1 MYELMSLPLDS
12 STRAEYESWFALR
25 DELRVLHCDGLEAIW
40 GGEAFPAGVPK
51 ELVIGYHL
59 TFFPDWLDFWR
70 EDEAALCR
78 KFGSLDAARAFYG
91 GWGAEH
97 LLRCY
102 QEDLVRARQ
111 LGAQYVVFH
120 VSDVS
125 VEEDYTYRWLHES
138 REVIDAAAEL
148 ANRLL
153 PAHDAGFAFLMENQ
167 WWPGLTFTDP
177 PLTQRLLD
185 KVAYPNRGLLLDT
198 GHLMNTN
205 LSLRTQAQGA
215 AYIHKMLDVHDSLCH
230 AIRAVHLHQSLSG
243 AYVAAHTGHL
253 PDDLPD
259 DYLGRFAA
267 SYGHILQIDQHQPW
281 TDGAV
286 RELVARIAPQY
297 LVHELTGR
305 KRSARFTAVQTQ
317 SRTLHGLTR

>member
-12 STRAEYESWFALR
+12 GTLAEYDGWPALR
-25 DELRVLHCDGLEAIW
+25 QELRALRCDGLEAIW
-40 GGEAFPAGVPK
+40 GGEAFPAGLPQD
-51 ELVIGYHL
+51 LVIGYHL

-70 EDEAALCR
+70 EDEMALRR
-78 KFGSLDAARAFYG
+78 KFGSLEAVRAFYG

-97 LLRCY
+97 LLRYY
-102 QEDLVRARQ
+102 QDDLARAQQ

-125 VEEDYTYRWLHES
+125 VGEDYTYRWLHES

-167 WWPGLTFTDP
+167 WWPGLTLTEP
-177 PLTQRLLD
+177 ALTQRLLD
-185 KVAYPNRGLLLDT
+185 AVAYPNRGLLLDT
-198 GHLMNTN
+198 GHLMNTE

-215 AYIHKMLDVHDSLCH
+215 AYIHKMLDAHGALQT

-243 AYVAAHTGHL
+243 AYVAANCGHL
-253 PDDLPD
+253 PEDFPT
-259 DYLGRFAA
+259 DYLEQFAA

-286 RELVARIAPQY
+286 RELVARIAPDY

-305 KRSARFTAVQTQ
+305 SRAARLAAIQTQ
-317 SRTLHGLTR
+317 TRTLHPER

>member
-1 MYELMSLPLDS
+1 MYELMSLPLDCG
-12 STRAEYESWFALR
+12 TWAEYGSWAALR
-25 DELRVLHCDGLEAIW
+25 QELRTLHCDGIEAIW
-40 GGEAFPAGVPK
+40 GGEDFPAGLPQ

-70 EDEAALCR
+70 EDETAPRR
-78 KFGSLDAARAFYG
+78 KFGSLEAARAFYG

-97 LLRCY
+97 LLRYY
-102 QEDLVRARQ
+102 QDDLARAQQ

-138 REVIDAAAEL
+138 RAVIDAAAEL

-167 WWPGLTFTDP
+167 WWPGLTLTDP
-177 PLTQRLLD
+177 ALTQRLLD
-185 KVAYPNRGLLLDT
+185 AVAYPNRGLLLDT
-198 GHLMNTN
+198 GHLMNTE

-215 AYIHKMLDVHDSLCH
+215 AYIHKMLDAHGALCA
-230 AIRAVHLHQSLSG
+230 AIRAVHLHRSLSG
-243 AYVAAHTGHL
+243 AYVAAHTGRL
-253 PDDLPD
+253 PEDFPS
-259 DYLGRFAA
+259 DYLAQFAA

-286 RELVARIAPQY
+286 RELVARIAPDY

-305 KRSARFTAVQTQ
+305 RRAARFAAIQTQ
-317 SRTLHGLTR
+317 TRTLHTER